1 MEKSV
6 KVYGFLRKVGFRS
19 VKGYGLLRKINF
31 DPTKDIVY
39 FERSD
44 KTVKG
49 LAYLKRSEKS
59 VKGYDLFRMVGFQ
72 TLKR

>member
-49 LAYLKRSEKS
+49 LAYLKR
-59 VKGYDLFRMVGFQ
+59 
-72 TLKR
+72 